1 MQQLKMRPQPD
12 PDMLE
17 RQRLKMMTIN
27 NMKRAG
33 YGWEDIQLEL
43 KRKQMPIEDEQIRN
57 FVLRPRS

>member
-1 MQQLKMRPQPD
+1 MQRLKMRPQPD

>member
-12 PDMLE
+12 QDMAE
-17 RQRLKMMTIN
+17 RQQKKLIIIN
-27 NMKRAG
+27 NIKRGG

>member
-43 KRKQMPIEDEQIRN
+43 KRKHMPIDDEQIRN